1 MPTKRDIPLEVPIT
15 SASFICRP
23 SALTSTIASGSMSPG
38 WISCDTSL
46 TSLFCRNW
54 PKSFPAL
61 LTTPIVA
68 GGVRMLAQVA
78 ARSSGE
84 KILMPTVDLL
94 PSVADAWGDD
104 EVRVLTQAID
114 RIVEQETNENAHERR
129 ETHTT

>member
-1 MPTKRDIPLEVPIT
+1 MLHVGVKAPGMPTKRDIPLEVPIT

-68 GGVRMLAQVA
+68 GGARMLAQVA

-94 PSVADAWGDD
+94 AKRRVGRADDSLSLQPLRW
-104 EVRVLTQAID
+104 R
-114 RIVEQETNENAHERR
+114 
-129 ETHTT
+129 

>member
-68 GGVRMLAQVA
+68 GGARMLAQVA

-84 KILMPTVDLL
+84 KILMPTVDCW
-94 PSVADAWGDD
+94 PSVALDSDGVPVLTVPYDGDD
-104 EVRVLTQAID
+104 VSGC
-114 RIVEQETNENAHERR
+114 
-129 ETHTT
+129 

>member
-1 MPTKRDIPLEVPIT
+1 MLHVGVKAPGMPTKRDIPLEVPIT

-94 PSVADAWGDD
+94 AKRRG
-104 EVRVLTQAID
+104 RVG
-114 RIVEQETNENAHERR
+114 R
-129 ETHTT
+129 